1 MSKTDRSQQ
10 LLNWLNS
17 EKLKDQKELDRTKQ
31 RIVKEIINIK
41 KEDLFPKPIKVS
53 LWQKIKII
61 LLGKQKNWR

>member
-61 LLGKQKNWR
+61 LLGK